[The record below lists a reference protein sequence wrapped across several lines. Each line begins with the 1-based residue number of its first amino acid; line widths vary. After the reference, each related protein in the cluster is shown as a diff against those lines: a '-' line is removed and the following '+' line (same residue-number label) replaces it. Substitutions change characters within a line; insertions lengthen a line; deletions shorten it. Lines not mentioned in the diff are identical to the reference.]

1 MRCVIESVNK
11 LVLLNGSE
19 KTNVAGT
26 ENLLR
31 VVLYEVAVREGL
43 CAAKISS
50 LISL

>member
-1 MRCVIESVNK
+1 MIESVNK

-19 KTNVAGT
+19 KASVAGT

-31 VVLYEVAVREGL
+31 VVCHEAALREGL
-43 CAAKISS
+43 CATKSSS